1 MKICETKAWKIQ
13 KKSLKF
19 WVSLFFFFFY
29 LEPPPEPPMSCKY
42 GFEDGEK

>member
-1 MKICETKAWKIQ
+1 MKICETKAWKIK

-19 WVSLFFFFFY
+19 WVSLFFFFY

>member
-19 WVSLFFFFFY
+19 WISLFFY

-42 GFEDGEK
+42 GSEDGEK

>member
-19 WVSLFFFFFY
+19 WVSLFFFN